1 MKGEMGMKQQETA
14 FVLRARQVEAALD
27 KNYRQYLTGRLE
39 RPQKELDCL
48 EDDIEVGMSRYD
60 CFTADVPHRH
70 PMATEHVY
78 VLEGEVRVRLLESGQ
93 EYRLERGDFFL
104 LRPGVAYASKNAAG
118 TRVLFVKAPGGND
131 KQPVEP
137 DPDTAA
143 WLERW
148 D

>member
-1 MKGEMGMKQQETA
+1 MTQEQKA
-14 FVLRARQVEAALD
+14 FVLRAGQVEAALD

-118 TRVLFVKAPGGND
+118 TRVLFIKAPGGND

-137 DPDTAA
+137 DRAPAA
-143 WLERW
+143 WLERGN
-148 D
+148 

>member
-1 MKGEMGMKQQETA
+1 MERQEKA
-14 FVLRARQVEAALD
+14 FVLRAGQVEAALE

-39 RPQKELDCL
+39 RPQEELDCV
-48 EDDIEVGMSRYD
+48 EDDIEVGISRYD
-60 CFTADVPHRH
+60 RFTADAPHRH
-70 PMATEHVY
+70 PVATEHVY
-78 VLEGEVRVRLLESGQ
+78 VLEGEVRVRLPESGQ
-93 EYRLERGDFFL
+93 ELRLKRGDFFL

-118 TRVLFVKAPGGND
+118 TRVLFIKAPGGND

>member
-1 MKGEMGMKQQETA
+1 MTQEQKA
-14 FVLRARQVEAALD
+14 FVLRAGQVEAALD
-27 KNYRQYLTGRLE
+27 KHYRQYLTGRLE
-39 RPQKELDCL
+39 RPQIELDCL

-60 CFTADVPHRH
+60 RFTADLPHRH
-70 PMATEHVY
+70 PVATEHVY
-78 VLEGEVRVRLLESGQ
+78 VLEGEVRFRLMDGTGR
-93 EYRLERGDFFL
+93 EYRLGPGDFFL

-118 TRVLFVKAPGGND
+118 TRVLFIKAPGGND